1 MNAPFSHPRLGR
13 AASTFLAGK
22 HQLFIGGRWVD
33 AKSGK
38 TFDTFDPGSG
48 RVVARVAEGDAA
60 DIDAAVAAAR
70 AAFEGGAWSRMS
82 GSERAKLMW
91 KLAELIEQHRDELAE
106 LESVNN
112 GKPLANIRNSD
123 LVMSAEVLR
132 YTAGWATKVTGE
144 TINLSQPGNFHAYT
158 LREPVGVVGQIIP
171 WNAPLMMAAWKLAPA
186 LATGCTVVLKPA
198 EQTPLTALRL
208 GQLIQEAGFP
218 DGVVN
223 IVTGFGETAGAA
235 LAAHADVDKVAFTGS
250 GEVGRLIIKAAAG
263 NLKKVSLELGGKS
276 PVIVFP
282 DADLDIAVPGAARAI
297 FNNSGQVCAA
307 GSRLYAHKRVFDR
320 LIEGVAQEA
329 GKLRIGHGLNPE
341 TQMGPLV
348 SQEQLDRVSGY
359 VAQGRSDGA
368 KIITGGARIGS
379 EGYFMAPTILTETQ
393 PSMSVVREEI
403 FGPVLCA
410 MSFDDDDLDRIASEA
425 NRTVY
430 GLAAS
435 IWTRD
440 LSTAHKMA
448 RRLKAGSVGVNMHG
462 TLDPAMPFGGYK
474 QSGWGREKGREVLD
488 LYTEV
493 KSVVMAL

>member
-1 MNAPFSHPRLGR
+1 MNAPLRHPGLGG
-13 AASTFLAGK
+13 AAAAFLAGK
-22 HQLFIGGRWVD
+22 HRLFIGGQWVD
-33 AKSGK
+33 AKSGR
-38 TFDTFDPGSG
+38 TFDTYDPGTG
-48 RVVARVAEGDAA
+48 RVIAQVAQGEAA
-60 DIDAAVAAAR
+60 DIDAAVVAAR
-70 AAFEGGAWSRMS
+70 AAFETGPWSRVT
-82 GSERAKLMW
+82 GSDRAKLMW
-91 KLAELIEQHRDELAE
+91 RLAELIEQNRDELAE
-106 LESVNN
+106 LESLNN
-112 GKPLANIRNSD
+112 GKPIANIRHSD
-123 LVMSAEVLR
+123 IATSCEVIR
-132 YTAGWATKVTGE
+132 YTAGWATKLTGE
-144 TINLSQPGNFHAYT
+144 TISLSQPGNFHAYT
-158 LREPVGVVGQIIP
+158 LREPIGVVGQIIP

-223 IVTGFGETAGAA
+223 IVPGFGETAGAA
-235 LAAHADVDKVAFTGS
+235 LAAHGDVDKIAFTGS
-250 GEVGRLIIKAAAG
+250 GEVGRLIIQAAAG

-282 DADLDIAVPGAARAI
+282 DADLGIAVAGAARAI

-307 GSRLYAHKRVFDR
+307 GSRLYAHASVFER
-320 LIEGVAQEA
+320 LVEGIAAEA
-329 GKLRIGHGLNPE
+329 GKLKIGHGLDPA

-359 VAQGRSDGA
+359 VAQGRHDGA
-368 KIITGGARIGS
+368 RLVTGGGRVGH
-379 EGYFMAPTILTETQ
+379 EGYFMAPTILADTQ
-393 PSMSVVREEI
+393 PGMSVVREEI

-410 MSFDDDDLDRIASEA
+410 MTFADDDLDRIAAEA
-425 NRTVY
+425 NRTSY

-440 LSTAHKMA
+440 LGTAHKMT
-448 RRLKAGSVGVNMHG
+448 RRIKAGSVGINMHG